1 MEVDTHRVEKG
12 SHTVYNTKVDVFP
25 KVGPNERYRSSCY
38 DNLELR
44 LVTYMSYRKSVEI
57 MNHLRWQDADDSI
70 KSRTLADAVV
80 REGAKIMDYMEA
92 KTEQILIQHQFDE
105 KSGKPKVGHALE
117 HVVGRSEIPA
127 FSADEITKVIRDYNE
142 GKEKDRQ
149 IDSTQI
155 NEGFENPAHSV
166 NISVDDVGVTEQ
178 KANGRC
184 KDYVPKE
191 SKHYVQN
198 TVIHIQQG
206 LNKYI
211 LDGLGIRKTLILLTS
226 FLLYNDL
233 LTNKTLMFFTDGA
246 VDIKNAI
253 KDVYGW
259 RPYQIILDWYH
270 LKKKC
275 KEQLS
280 MALKGCEIRNDVL
293 KQVLALL
300 WLGNVDSSIQ
310 YLRNL
315 DKSKV
320 RNGERIEKLIGYFNR
335 NRDHIPCYALR
346 KKLGLRISSNQ
357 GEKAN
362 DLVVAERQKHNGMS
376 WSKPGSSGLANIR
389 TLFLNQ
395 EDENWITRRELE
407 FKLISPPRA
416 KCA

>member
-1 MEVDTHRVEKG
+1 MF
-12 SHTVYNTKVDVFP
+12 NTKVDVFP

-44 LVTYMSYRKSVEI
+44 LVTFMSYRKTEEV
-57 MNHLRWQDADDSI
+57 MNHLRWQDDDDLI

-80 REGAKIMDYMEA
+80 REGAKITDYFEA
-92 KTEQILIQHQFDE
+92 KAKQILIQHQFDE
-105 KSGKPKVGHALE
+105 KSGKPKELHALE
-117 HVVGRSEIPA
+117 TVVEYSKIPT
-127 FSADEITKVIRDYNE
+127 FSSDEVTKVIDEYNE
-142 GKEKDRQ
+142 GKEKERQ
-149 IDSTQI
+149 IDATQI
-155 NEGFENPAHSV
+155 NEVFENPAHSV

-184 KDYVPKE
+184 KDSVPKE
-191 SKHYVQN
+191 SKHYVQT

-211 LDGLGIRKTLILLTS
+211 LDGLGIKKTMILLTS

-233 LTNKTLMFFTDGA
+233 LTNKTLLFFTDGA

-253 KDVYGW
+253 KDIYGW

-280 MALKGCEIRNDVL
+280 MALKGHEIRNDVL

-300 WLGNVDSSIQ
+300 WLGNVDVSIQ

-320 RNGERIEKLIGYFNR
+320 RNAERIEKLIGYFNR

-395 EDENWITRRELE
+395 EDENWITRRELD

>member
-1 MEVDTHRVEKG
+1 MF
-12 SHTVYNTKVDVFP
+12 NAKVDIFP

-44 LVTYMSYRKSVEI
+44 LVTFMSYRKTVEV
-57 MNHLRWQDADDSI
+57 MNRLRWQDDNDLI

-80 REGAKIMDYMEA
+80 REGAEIIDYMEA
-92 KTEQILIQHQFDE
+92 KAKQILTQHQFDE
-105 KSGKPKVGHALE
+105 KSGKPNELYALE
-117 HVVGRSEIPA
+117 TVVECPKIST
-127 FSADEITKVIRDYNE
+127 FSADEVTKVIDEYNE

-149 IDSTQI
+149 IDTTQI
-155 NEGFENPAHSV
+155 NEVFENPAYSV

-178 KANGRC
+178 KANGRR
-184 KDYVPKE
+184 KDSVPKE

-211 LDGLGIRKTLILLTS
+211 LDGLGIRKTMILLTS

-233 LTNKTLMFFTDGA
+233 LNNKTLMFFTDGA

-253 KDVYGW
+253 KDIYGW

-280 MALKGCEIRNDVL
+280 MALKGREIRNDVL
-293 KQVLALL
+293 KQILVLL
-300 WLGNVDSSIQ
+300 WLGKVDASIQ
-310 YLRNL
+310 YLRSL

-320 RNGERIEKLIGYFNR
+320 RNAERIEKLIGYLTR
-335 NRDHIPCYALR
+335 NREHIPCYALR
-346 KKLGLRISSNQ
+346 KRLGLRISSNQ

-395 EDENWITRRELE
+395 EDENWIARRELD

>member
-1 MEVDTHRVEKG
+1 MF
-12 SHTVYNTKVDVFP
+12 NAKVDIFP

-44 LVTYMSYRKSVEI
+44 LVTFMSYRKTVEV
-57 MNHLRWQDADDSI
+57 MNRLRWQDDNDLI

-80 REGAKIMDYMEA
+80 REGAEIIDYMEA
-92 KTEQILIQHQFDE
+92 KAKQILTQHQFDE
-105 KSGKPKVGHALE
+105 KSGKPNELYALE
-117 HVVGRSEIPA
+117 TVVECPKIST
-127 FSADEITKVIRDYNE
+127 FSADEVTKVIDEYNE

-149 IDSTQI
+149 IDTTQI
-155 NEGFENPAHSV
+155 NEVFENPAYSV
-166 NISVDDVGVTEQ
+166 NISVDDVGVIEQ
-178 KANGRC
+178 KANGRR
-184 KDYVPKE
+184 KDSVPKE

-211 LDGLGIRKTLILLTS
+211 LDGLGIRKTMILLTS

-233 LTNKTLMFFTDGA
+233 LNNKTLMFFTDGA

-253 KDVYGW
+253 KDIYGW

-280 MALKGCEIRNDVL
+280 MALKGREIRNDVL
-293 KQVLALL
+293 KQILVLL
-300 WLGNVDSSIQ
+300 WLGKVDASIQ
-310 YLRNL
+310 YLRSL

-320 RNGERIEKLIGYFNR
+320 RNAERIEKLIGYFTR
-335 NRDHIPCYALR
+335 NREHIPCYALR
-346 KKLGLRISSNQ
+346 KRLGLRISSNQ

-395 EDENWITRRELE
+395 EDENWIARRELD

>member
-1 MEVDTHRVEKG
+1 MDVVTHRAANG
-12 SHTVYNTKVDVFP
+12 DRTVFNAKVDVFP
-25 KVGPNERYRSSCY
+25 KIGPNERYRSSCY

-44 LVTYMSYRKSVEI
+44 LVTNMSYRKTEEV
-57 MNHLRWQDADDSI
+57 MNRLRWQDDDDLI

-80 REGAKIMDYMEA
+80 REGARITDYMEA
-92 KTEQILIQHQFDE
+92 KAKQILIRHQFDE
-105 KSGKPKVGHALE
+105 KSGKPKELHVLE
-117 HVVGRSEIPA
+117 TDVECSKIPT
-127 FSADEITKVIRDYNE
+127 FPADEVSKVIDEYNE

-149 IDSTQI
+149 IDATQI
-155 NEGFENPAHSV
+155 NEVFENPAYSV

-178 KANGRC
+178 KANRRC
-184 KDYVPKE
+184 KDSGPKE

-253 KDVYGW
+253 KDIYGW

-280 MALKGCEIRNDVL
+280 MALKGREIRNDVL

-300 WLGNVDSSIQ
+300 WLGNVDTSIQ

-320 RNGERIEKLIGYFNR
+320 RNAERIEKLIGYFNR

-389 TLFLNQ
+389 ALFLNQ
-395 EDENWITRRELE
+395 EDENWIIRRELE
-407 FKLISPPRA
+407 FKLISSPRA